1 MPAHFLALDAGT
13 GSGRA
18 VVFDETGRQLACAR
32 EEWTYESTHH
42 PGDMVAGHHFDA
54 ERFWGLLARATRA
67 AISAAGVSPESIA
80 GVAATSQREGS
91 VFLDADGREVLATP
105 NFDSRALAEGVD
117 VLQRLGADRLYEI
130 TGHEPPFIFPLSRFL
145 WWRARHPETPVA
157 SLLMI
162 DHWVTYRLTGERVGE
177 PSNAAESLLFDVSA
191 GGWSE
196 EIREAFDVP
205 RGILPR
211 LASGGSLAGLVT
223 KKAAAET
230 GLPAGTP
237 VFVGGADTQCA
248 LLGSGVVEPG
258 AAGAVLGTTA
268 PVQMVLDRPLQDPE
282 RHLWLSP
289 HVCAG
294 RWVLESNAGDG
305 GKAFAWLLEL
315 LDFPARDDASFAAIE
330 AAAERADPEIPVYTF
345 IGPSIFNLR
354 SMNPSRAAGLLFP
367 YPFGRRRP
375 TKPEL
380 LRGFLESLAFA
391 VRGNLEQIESVCGGA
406 TPSLTLSGGMTKSAL
421 ARRLVAEVVGRP
433 MRVGTV
439 AESAALGCAI
449 LAAAGAGVYPDVGSA
464 AARMVRTEEITAKD
478 PGAYEDRYRKWRELN
493 DGLER
498 ITIP

>member
-18 VVFDETGRQLACAR
+18 VLFDEAGNQLACAR
-32 EEWTYESTHH
+32 EEWSYESTHH

-54 ERFWGLLARATRA
+54 DRFWGLLARASRA
-67 AISAAGVSPESIA
+67 ALAAAGVEPGSIA

-91 VFLDADGREVLATP
+91 VFLDGRGRELLATP
-105 NFDSRALAEGVD
+105 NFDSRAIAEGVD

-130 TGHEPPFIFPLSRFL
+130 TGHEPPFIFPLSRLL
-145 WWRARHPETPVA
+145 WWRSRHPETPVA

-162 DHWVTYRLTGERVGE
+162 DHWVTYRLTGERVAE
-177 PSNAAESLLFDVSA
+177 PSNAAESLLFDVAA
-191 GGWSE
+191 GGWSD
-196 EIREAFDVP
+196 EIREAFDVSDA
-205 RGILPR
+205 ILPR
-211 LASGGSLAGLVT
+211 LAMGGSPAGFVSAE
-223 KKAAAET
+223 AAAAT
-230 GLPAGTP
+230 GLREGTP

-248 LLGSGVVEPG
+248 LLGSGVVEAG
-258 AAGAVLGTTA
+258 AVGAVLGTTA
-268 PVQMVLDRPLQDPE
+268 PVQMVLDRPLSDGD

-294 RWVLESNAGDG
+294 RWVIESNAGDG

-315 LDFPARDDASFAAIE
+315 LDVPSSDDASFAAIE
-330 AAAERADPEIPVYTF
+330 TEAERADPDVPVYAF

-375 TKPEL
+375 AKPEL

-391 VRGNLEQIESVCGGA
+391 VRGNLEQIESVTGRRA
-406 TPSLTLSGGMTKSAL
+406 ASVTLSGGMTKSRL
-421 ARRLVAEVVGRP
+421 ARRLVAQLLGRP
-433 MRVGTV
+433 VAAGAV
-439 AESAALGCAI
+439 AESAALGCAV

-464 AARMVRTEEITAKD
+464 AARMVRTEEIEAED
-478 PGAYEDRYRKWRELN
+478 PGATEDRYRKWRELN
-493 DGLER
+493 DTLER